1 MHKKDDFSLSQ
12 KYDKGNIVKETRRDP
27 SAERL
32 AMPLDVDGVQDIQTK
47 VRETET
53 RKWLPTEEAATYLG
67 ITPTALRIRVH
78 RGQVKFYKL
87 GSRLRFRI
95 KDLEGL
101 LQKKETFQ

>member
-1 MHKKDDFSLSQ
+1 MQKKDDFSLSRC
-12 KYDKGNIVKETRRDP
+12 YSESNIVEETRSTP

-32 AMPLDVDGVQDIQTK
+32 AMPLNADGVQDIQTK

-53 RKWLPTEEAATYLG
+53 RRWLPTEEAAAYLG

-101 LQKKETFQ
+101 LQ